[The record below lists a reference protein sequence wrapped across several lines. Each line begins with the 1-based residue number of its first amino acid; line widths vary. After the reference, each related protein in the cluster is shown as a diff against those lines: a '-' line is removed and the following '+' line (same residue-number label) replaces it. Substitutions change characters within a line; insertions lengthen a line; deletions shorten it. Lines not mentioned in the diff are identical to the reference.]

1 MLFFFRSNKIFI
13 LTNLAPICLFVYNR
27 LDETIA
33 TINSLNN
40 CELSSISDLYIF
52 SDGPKNSN
60 DYIKVCEVRSFLNS
74 INGFKNIVVYSS
86 DVNLGLS
93 KSVISGVDKII
104 SIHKKVIVLED
115 DLVLSKD
122 FLVFMNSCLDF
133 YLNNDKVFNVSGY
146 SFNISIPFYNF
157 DNTFTNRPMSWGW
170 ATWLN
175 RWNLIDWNLD
185 NYNVC
190 DIKALKNDF
199 NKGGSDLTKML
210 IDWKEGRNNSWAI
223 RYAFNCFLLNK
234 LDTCPVISKVENI
247 GFNNNATHTNRKS
260 FRYNISL
267 SKFSKK
273 NFRLRN
279 DVKLPI
285 LYNLF
290 FRFNNSILIRIIDK
304 IINYV

>member
-1 MLFFFRSNKIFI
+1 M
-13 LTNLAPICLFVYNR
+13 YNR
-27 LDETIA
+27 LDETKA
-33 TINSLNN
+33 TINSLIK
-40 CELSSISDLYIF
+40 CELSSISDLYIY

-60 DYIKVCEVRSFLNS
+60 DYVKVYEVRSFLNS
-74 INGFKNIVVYSS
+74 INGFKNIVIYNS

-93 KSVISGVDKII
+93 KSVISGVDKVIK
-104 SIHKKVIVLED
+104 IHKKVIVLED

-122 FLVFMNSCLDF
+122 FLVYMNSSLDF

-146 SFNISIPFYNF
+146 SFNINIPFYNF
-157 DNTFTNRPMSWGW
+157 DNIFTKRPMSWGW

-175 RWNLIDWNLD
+175 RWDLINWDLD
-185 NYNVC
+185 NYSVN

-223 RYAFNCFLLNK
+223 RYAFNSFILNK
-234 LDTCPVISKVENI
+234 LDACPIISKVENI

-260 FRYNISL
+260 FRYNITL
-267 SKFSKK
+267 SKFSKNK
-273 NFRLRN
+273 FRLN
-279 DVKLPI
+279 NNVKLSI
-285 LYNLF
+285 FYSLF
-290 FRFNNSILIRIIDK
+290 FRFYNSILIRIIDK